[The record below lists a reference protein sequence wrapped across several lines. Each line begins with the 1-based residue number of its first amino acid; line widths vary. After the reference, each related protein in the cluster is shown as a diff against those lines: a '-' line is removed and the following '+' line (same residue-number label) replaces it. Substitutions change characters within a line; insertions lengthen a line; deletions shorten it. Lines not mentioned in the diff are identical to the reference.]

1 MTYPFGRDEWLA
13 RAAAISA
20 REYLFGYLSS
30 HIPGDAM
37 HTLRKRHMET
47 QMVQAVLDG
56 SSVKA
61 AMNRPDESAIDEGLL
76 DALQR
81 IAEYPIS
88 RADEL
93 NIESAREIARAAIAR
108 ALPVTKA

>member
-1 MTYPFGRDEWLA
+1 MTYPYGRDEWLA

-20 REYLFGYLSS
+20 REYLFGRLSS

-37 HTLRKRHMET
+37 HTLRQRQMEY
-47 QMVQAVLDG
+47 QMVSAVLDG
-56 SSVKA
+56 NSVKA
-61 AMNRPDESAIDEGLL
+61 AMNRPIASAPDLL

-81 IAEYPIS
+81 IAEYPIT

-93 NIESAREIARAAIAR
+93 TIEGAREIARAALAR
-108 ALPVTKA
+108 ALPAG